1 MAISVDNL
9 SSEISAVLLE
19 YSQDIADGTKRAVDE
34 VAKEAT
40 KELKKTS
47 PVLTGDYKKG
57 WTNKVAFESSRTKRT
72 TVYNRTN
79 YQITHLLEYGHASRL
94 GGRVKPAVHIKPV
107 EEKAV
112 TELMKKIE
120 RVTAGK

>member
-1 MAISVDNL
+1 MDISVDNL
-9 SSEISAVLLE
+9 SSEISATLLE
-19 YSQDIADGTKRAVDE
+19 YSKDVADGTKRAVDE

-40 KELKKTS
+40 KELKQTS

-57 WTNKVAFESSRTKRT
+57 WTKKVAFESSRTKRT

-94 GGRVKPAVHIKPV
+94 GGRVKPVVHIKPV
-107 EEKAV
+107 EEEAV

-120 RVTAGK
+120 RVAAGK